1 MTARATK
8 PAVIPA
14 YNEQA
19 SVARVIDSLNEHVP
33 DFDILVVDDGQTKV
47 LAQRLGLVEQ
57 RLGEAERRR
66 DRRRHIEAEAENG
79 SPVEPFAEV
88 RE

>member
-8 PAVIPA
+8 LAVIPLA
-14 YNEQA
+14 G
-19 SVARVIDSLNEHVP
+19 SRLSD
-33 DFDILVVDDGQTKV
+33 QTKV

-66 DRRRHIEAEAENG
+66 DRRRHIEAEAESG
-79 SPVEPFAEV
+79 STVEQFAEV